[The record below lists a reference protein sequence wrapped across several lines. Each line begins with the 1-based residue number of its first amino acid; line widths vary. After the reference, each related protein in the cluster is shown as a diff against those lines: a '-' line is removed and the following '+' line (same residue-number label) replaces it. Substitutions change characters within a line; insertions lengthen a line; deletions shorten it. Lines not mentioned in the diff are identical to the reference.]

1 MALSLLPTP
10 TELAG
15 LDSVDA
21 VRNWTGL
28 PNDTWQAFSTAMGG
42 VASLRVL
49 AATPADIFRSTLRL
63 VRIPVRSAEPR
74 ELGSVECIQL
84 ALMWRVS
91 RQAFQLPD
99 VDVLAPGSLIAHPPA
114 AAAPAAPGGSPL
126 KKLKISNFA
135 DQLDDTEIEMIT
147 KDQLDEAYAQF
158 REVTGADPQPEA
170 DPSAEQIAV
179 MRVKIVENGEPP
191 YGDFSVLTPYGRRVQ
206 KAMKAKHWLL
216 QQDGSWKAQEVPG
229 PPSFAAWCACWRVFR
244 TVLLMLCHKPAI
256 PGGPR
261 LPVATVACLEEYF
274 DKVKEL
280 NDEYPEAWHLLMLAE
295 DRCRG
300 EHLDRLRRVLSRA
313 LLEGRLPMGLRYS
326 ENQPWVGVIT
336 QAARDTEYWQKHV
349 VRPAQNFIARGGAGR
364 AMSKETADGA
374 LLSDAAQ
381 QALHGAD
388 RPAGEGVS
396 RSARRRRAAKERAEK
411 EKIEKQSSTTWKPG
425 GAVKESASPNAMVHP
440 RKFGKMFIT
449 TREGVEICYR
459 FAKGASGAC
468 GEPCADKRAH
478 VCQYC
483 LGAHSNQACSVKNGG
498 GGKGSSKSK

>member
-1 MALSLLPTP
+1 MSRGSLVWFLAFGFINSGSEKGLQPSVAGDWWEHHLLKHCRMALSLLPTA

-15 LDSVDA
+15 LDSIDA
-21 VRNWTGL
+21 IRVWSGL
-28 PNDTWQAFSTAMGG
+28 PAETWQAFSTAMGT
-42 VASLRVL
+42 VTSTRLL

-63 VRIPVRSAEPR
+63 VRIPTRGGEPR

-91 RQAFQLPD
+91 RQAYQLPD
-99 VDVLAPGSLIAHPPA
+99 VDILAPGSLIPTPA
-114 AAAPAAPGGSPL
+114 GAAGSVTTPVASPA

-216 QQDGSWKAQEVPG
+216 QQDGTWKAQEVPG
-229 PPSFAAWCACWRVFR
+229 PPTFAAWCACWRVFR
-244 TVLLMLCHKPAI
+244 TVLLMLCHKAAV

-300 EHLDRLRRVLSRA
+300 EHFDRLRRVLSRA
-313 LLEGRLPMGLRYS
+313 LLEGRLPMGLRFT
-326 ENQPWVGVIT
+326 ENQPWVGVFT
-336 QAARDTEYWQKHV
+336 QAARDAEYWQKHV
-349 VRPAQNFIARGGAGR
+349 VRPAQNFLARGGSGR
-364 AMSKETADGA
+364 TMSRDLADGA
-374 LLSDAAQ
+374 LLSDT
-381 QALHGAD
+381 
-388 RPAGEGVS
+388 
-396 RSARRRRAAKERAEK
+396 
-411 EKIEKQSSTTWKPG
+411 STSW
-425 GAVKESASPNAMVHP
+425 S
-440 RKFGKMFIT
+440 
-449 TREGVEICYR
+449 
-459 FAKGASGAC
+459 
-468 GEPCADKRAH
+468 
-478 VCQYC
+478 
-483 LGAHSNQACSVKNGG
+483 
-498 GGKGSSKSK
+498 